1 MHALKRHQEIGHLPG
16 AARTHRI
23 LGEICRATGDEGS
36 SASWQYWAPA
46 PNVPPDE
53 AAGVLRRSW
62 RACSK
67 MAPEAMNWPGERDG
81 DAWVFGYG
89 SLMWNPCF
97 RYVESRR
104 ALLRGYHRSLC
115 ILSVRSRGTT
125 DKPGL
130 ALGLDRGGSCN
141 GFAFR
146 VAAGDIAEARSLLWQ
161 REMPN
166 DVYEPKLLPVR
177 LKAGDRVPALAFV
190 ARREHRQY
198 VGDLKPE
205 HAAALVVQGVGA
217 SGTALDY
224 LRKVVV
230 HLDDFGIA
238 DCPLHRVLEL
248 AETMS
253 VNRHGIGPPF
263 SG

>member
-1 MHALKRHQEIGHLPG
+1 
-16 AARTHRI
+16 
-23 LGEICRATGDEGS
+23 
-36 SASWQYWAPA
+36 
-46 PNVPPDE
+46 
-53 AAGVLRRSW
+53 
-62 RACSK
+62 
-67 MAPEAMNWPGERDG
+67 MNCPGERDG

-115 ILSVRSRGTT
+115 ILSVRNRGTT

-146 VAAGDIAEARSLLWQ
+146 VVAGDVAEARSLLWQ
-161 REMPN
+161 REMSN

-177 LKAGDRVPALAFV
+177 LEAGDRLPALAFV

-205 HAAALVVQGVGA
+205 RAAALVMQGVGA

-253 VNRHGIGPPF
+253 AGRGRT
-263 SG
+263 

>member
-1 MHALKRHQEIGHLPG
+1 MATAVRQII
-16 AARTHRI
+16 RR
-23 LGEICRATGDEGS
+23 TGDCVDG
-36 SASWQYWAPA
+36 A
-46 PNVPPDE
+46 
-53 AAGVLRRSW
+53 
-62 RACSK
+62 
-67 MAPEAMNWPGERDG
+67 AMNWPGERDG

-115 ILSVRSRGTT
+115 ILSLRNRGTT

-146 VAAGDIAEARSLLWQ
+146 VVAGDVAEARSLLWQ

-166 DVYEPKLLPVR
+166 DAYEPKLLPVR
-177 LKAGDRVPALAFV
+177 LEAGARVPALAFI

-198 VGDLKPE
+198 VGDLKLE
-205 HAAALVVQGVGA
+205 RAAALVVQGVGA

-224 LRKVVV
+224 LRNVVV

-253 VNRHGIGPPF
+253 AGRGRT
-263 SG
+263 